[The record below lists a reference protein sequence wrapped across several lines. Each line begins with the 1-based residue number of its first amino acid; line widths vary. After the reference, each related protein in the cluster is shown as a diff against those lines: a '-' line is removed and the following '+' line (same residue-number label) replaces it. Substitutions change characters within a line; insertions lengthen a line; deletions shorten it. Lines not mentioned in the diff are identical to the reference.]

1 MISNVAR
8 RLVEQEDPSH
18 VGLTQAFLH
27 GALAESQPQMMQNA
41 ILKNGLAQAIAMQSM
56 LPLRPLAI
64 PTLNASGWRFP
75 RLAEPF
81 AGMAPLAGSHA
92 QFHASS
98 RQFRSSAAVPFA
110 RLLPEIS
117 WLERGDVYLE
127 AGSASIL
134 AALRGRLAQ
143 AQNS

>member
-1 MISNVAR
+1 MSWVGGKAR
-8 RLVEQEDPSH
+8 GASH
-18 VGLTQAFLH
+18 II
-27 GALAESQPQMMQNA
+27 A
-41 ILKNGLAQAIAMQSM
+41 ILNHPFFNSCDY
-56 LPLRPLAI
+56 
-64 PTLNASGWRFP
+64 F
-75 RLAEPF
+75 EPF

-143 AQNS
+143 AQKSQVSINAPDNVQPGPVD